1 MANKHGLHSMPNS
14 ETITRAELPNGITV
28 LAYEN
33 PDTKS
38 VVLSGGLDCGGAM
51 NERREHNG
59 LAVMTAGALM
69 RGTQNHD
76 FQSLAASLEDVGAD
90 FGVSAGVHG
99 VSFGGKAL
107 GEDLGLLVDVMA
119 EVLRRPTFPTDHV
132 ELLRREVLTW
142 LKYGLQDTRRQA
154 GRAFR
159 EALYDSSHPY
169 HHSPRGTL
177 ESIPRL
183 SAAMMQ
189 EFHAQQYGPKG
200 MTIVAV
206 GNLRAAE
213 VVELIQAKLGDWEN
227 PNQPTWLPVP
237 SAPNAVAVRR
247 AFVPIAGKSQSD
259 IVMGVVGPSRKS
271 DDFQA
276 ARLANSIL
284 GEFGMMG
291 RVGENVRVKGGMAYY
306 AYSKLEGGHGPG
318 AWVVS
323 AGVNPINIDRAIELS
338 VKEVRRMTEELVTD
352 EEMMDNKSYFTGRLP
367 LQLESNEGVAGTI
380 LSMMEYDL
388 GLDYLIEMPDIIQ
401 RLTREDLI
409 EAVRHYWQSDAYVV
423 SVSGPQV

>member
-1 MANKHGLHSMPNS
+1 MANNHGLQSMPNS

-33 PDTKS
+33 PATKS
-38 VVLSGGLDCGGAM
+38 VVLSGSLDCGGSM
-51 NERREHNG
+51 NERTEHNG

-90 FGVSAGVHG
+90 FGASAGVHG
-99 VSFGGKAL
+99 VNFGGKAL
-107 GEDLGLLVDVMA
+107 GEDLPLLVDVMA

-159 EALYDSSHPY
+159 EALYDARHPY
-169 HHSPRGTL
+169 HYSPRGTL
-177 ESIPRL
+177 ETIPNL
-183 SAAMMQ
+183 SAAMMKD
-189 EFHAQQYGPKG
+189 FHAQNYGPKG
-200 MTIVAV
+200 MTVVAV
-206 GNLRAAE
+206 GNLRASE
-213 VVELIQAKLGDWEN
+213 VVELIQAKFGDWQN
-227 PNQPTWLPVP
+227 PAQPVWAAVP
-237 SAPNAVAVRR
+237 PAPNAEDIRR
-247 AFVPIAGKSQSD
+247 TFVPIPGKTQSD

-271 DDFQA
+271 EDFQA

-318 AWVVS
+318 AWLIS
-323 AGVNPINIDRAIELS
+323 AGVNPANVERAIDLS
-338 VKEVRRMTEELVTD
+338 IQEVRRMAEELVTD
-352 EEMMDNKSYFTGRLP
+352 EEIADNKSYFTGRLP

-388 GLDYLIEMPDIIQ
+388 GLDYLAEMPTIINS
-401 RLTREDLI
+401 LTRDSLM
-409 EAVRHYWQSDAYVV
+409 EAVRHYWNPEAYVV
-423 SVSGPQV
+423 AVAGPQV